1 MTDEEA
7 ERLIEDTLYDRRHE
21 EKETCFVVNNAGLE
35 LLNCT
40 EEVLPLIEDVLRDV
54 VRPTV
59 AEDGSSL
66 RRRFRGLDYVWGAYL
81 VISAKSCP
89 ERAIAFLREMPESLL
104 AEAVAAFGMFFRR
117 MDDGGYNFGTPPGN
131 PLVEFVRELT
141 NTESERLRTIA
152 TRVLQQLEVR

>member
-117 MDDGGYNFGTPPGN
+117 MDDGGDKFWTAPREPPLGVCGGKSHN
-131 PLVEFVRELT
+131 QSV
-141 NTESERLRTIA
+141 
-152 TRVLQQLEVR
+152 